1 MAAAAVER
9 RAEEEGVDKKTER
22 GGEVF
27 LHFSS
32 MLARPHKHFNVD
44 MVCFGPL
51 LECGIRSMT
60 QMVAFL
66 VGVPIQP

>member
-22 GGEVF
+22 GGEAF

-32 MLARPHKHFNVD
+32 MLARPHKHFKVD

-51 LECGIRSMT
+51 LS
-60 QMVAFL
+60 AA
-66 VGVPIQP
+66 